1 MGKMECKEMVKL
13 IHKQVDGKLSIDE
26 EKILKGH
33 LGECSLCQQRF
44 NSLEKIRILLERE
57 RIKPPPDFT
66 EKVLDRLP
74 DVEPVF
80 KPIRK
85 PLIFYPQWR
94 LVPVL
99 AMLTIFLITSLIL
112 ITKKP
117 SPSIIM
123 VTFTIEMPEAEAVS
137 LAGDFNSWDVTA
149 CRLTRQ
155 DGIWAVKLP
164 LPPGRYQ
171 YVFVADGTKWISDPK
186 AKDYVDNGYG
196 SKNSIL
202 DTTRL

>member
-1 MGKMECKEMVKL
+1 MNKMECKKMVKL
-13 IHKQVDGKLSIDE
+13 IHKQADSKLSINE
-26 EKILKGH
+26 EKILKDH
-33 LGECSLCQQRF
+33 LSECSLCQERF
-44 NSLEKIRILLERE
+44 NFLEKIGILLKRE
-57 RIKPPPDFT
+57 RVKPPTDFT

-74 DVEPVF
+74 DVEPIF

-85 PLIFYPQWR
+85 PFIFYPEWR
-94 LVPVL
+94 WVPAL
-99 AMLTIFLITSLIL
+99 AILTILLTVSLVL

-155 DGIWAVKLP
+155 DGIWTVKLP

-171 YVFVADGTKWISDPK
+171 YVFVADVTKWIPDPK

-196 SKNSIL
+196 SKNSVL

>member
-1 MGKMECKEMVKL
+1 MNKMECETMIEL
-13 IHKQVDGKLSIDE
+13 IHKQLDGKLTIDE
-26 EKILKGH
+26 EKILKDH
-33 LGECSLCQQRF
+33 LSECSLCQQRL
-44 NSLEKIRILLERE
+44 NSLEKIGILLKRE
-57 RIKPPPDFT
+57 RVKPPSDFT
-66 EKVLDRLP
+66 EKVLNRLP
-74 DVEPVF
+74 GEEPVF

-85 PLIFYPQWR
+85 PFIFPPQWKW
-94 LVPVL
+94 VPAL
-99 AMLTIFLITSLIL
+99 AILTIFLIISLIL

-123 VTFTIEMPEAEAVS
+123 VTFTIEMPEAQAVS
-137 LAGDFNSWDVTA
+137 LVGDFNGWDVNA
-149 CRLTRQ
+149 CRLIRQ

-171 YVFVADGTKWISDPK
+171 YVFVADGEQWLPDPE

-196 SKNSIL
+196 SKNSVL